1 MVRGARPRSFELD
14 VITAQRILPSTGLIQ
29 TAMPSS
35 VELFRAFYRPWVIR
49 YPSEPKMSQPLH
61 RATVAGI
68 APPGR
73 SRPSHCVRTMA
84 IIPRKLIR
92 AFCLLPHI
100 HRPREERILVERR
113 LRGQTE
119 HSKLQRAGCVVV
131 SYGKSG
137 RTWLRIML
145 SRFYQIQHGLS
156 ERHLMAFD
164 NLHRMNPKIPIIF
177 FTHDNY
183 LQDFTGDAESKSYY
197 YDKKVVLL
205 ARNPADVAVSQYF
218 QWKFRMRP
226 GKMTLNDY
234 PEDGLEVSLFDFVT
248 RPQSGIPKI
257 IDFMNLWSAE
267 SEHIDDFLLAR
278 YEDMRADAE
287 GQLAK
292 VLHLFGAPVRSE
304 YVREAVAFASV
315 ENMRKLEQRRLAWL
329 DGIRMA
335 PGNRA
340 NPDSYKVRRAKVGG
354 YRDYFTAEQ
363 VAELEVLM
371 RARLSPRFGYGGGD
385 PAAGA
390 GPAEG

>member
-1 MVRGARPRSFELD
+1 M
-14 VITAQRILPSTGLIQ
+14 
-29 TAMPSS
+29 
-35 VELFRAFYRPWVIR
+35 
-49 YPSEPKMSQPLH
+49 
-61 RATVAGI
+61 
-68 APPGR
+68 
-73 SRPSHCVRTMA
+73 
-84 IIPRKLIR
+84 
-92 AFCLLPHI
+92 
-100 HRPREERILVERR
+100 HRPREQRILVERS
-113 LRGQTE
+113 LRGRTE
-119 HSKLQRAGCVVV
+119 LSKLRAAERVVV

-137 RTWLRIML
+137 RTWLRVML
-145 SRFYQIQHGLS
+145 SRFYQFQHGLS

-164 NLHRMNPKIPIIF
+164 NLHRMNPKIPTIF

-183 LQDFTGDAESKSYY
+183 LQDFTGDAESKSHY

-234 PEDGLEVSLFDFVT
+234 PENDLEVSLFDFVT

-267 SEHIDDFLLAR
+267 SEHIDDFLLVR
-278 YEDMRADAE
+278 YEDMRADPE

-304 YVREAVAFASV
+304 YVRDAVAFASV

-363 VAELEVLM
+363 VAELEALM
-371 RARLSPRFGYGGGD
+371 RARLSPRFGYGNSD

>member
-1 MVRGARPRSFELD
+1 
-14 VITAQRILPSTGLIQ
+14 
-29 TAMPSS
+29 
-35 VELFRAFYRPWVIR
+35 
-49 YPSEPKMSQPLH
+49 
-61 RATVAGI
+61 
-68 APPGR
+68 
-73 SRPSHCVRTMA
+73 
-84 IIPRKLIR
+84 
-92 AFCLLPHI
+92 
-100 HRPREERILVERR
+100 
-113 LRGQTE
+113 
-119 HSKLQRAGCVVV
+119 
-131 SYGKSG
+131 
-137 RTWLRIML
+137 ML

-197 YDKKVVLL
+197 YDRKVVLL

-257 IDFMNLWSAE
+257 IDFMNLWDAE
-267 SEHIDDFLLAR
+267 SEHIDNFLLVR
-278 YEDMRADAE
+278 YEDMSADPE

-329 DGIRMA
+329 GGIRMA

-363 VAELEVLM
+363 VAELEALM
-371 RARLSPRFGYGGGD
+371 RARLSPRFGYGNSD

-390 GPAEG
+390 GPAEGGAADGAADARAEIARDVPHRGPREPTSPPGPWRSDRSAGRDRPGSKCPGPCAPRSAGD